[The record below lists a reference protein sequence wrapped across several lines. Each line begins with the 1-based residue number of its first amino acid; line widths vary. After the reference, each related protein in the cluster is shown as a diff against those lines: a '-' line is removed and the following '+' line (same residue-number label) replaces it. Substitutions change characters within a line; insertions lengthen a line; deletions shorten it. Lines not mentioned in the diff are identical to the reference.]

1 MVTVGVLVAVV
12 GVLVFVFYW
21 SGRYG
26 DPKRSSGT
34 SLQRGAS
41 AHTTRNGR
49 SKKAY
54 ASRDEAQAQARTM
67 TKRDGAT
74 LSAYKCGTCD
84 KWHIGH

>member
-1 MVTVGVLVAVV
+1 MVTVGVLVGVAA
-12 GVLVFVFYW
+12 VLVFVFYW

-34 SLQRGAS
+34 SLQRGVS

-49 SKKAY
+49 PKKSY
-54 ASRDEAQAQARTM
+54 ASRDEAQAQARIM
-67 TKRDGAT
+67 TKRDGAP

-84 KWHIGH
+84 KWHLGH